1 MDIKVIAMTKQVGDL
16 TISDG
21 HTITDEL
28 YILGGRMA
36 GVCYAPDDYFDS
48 KIQNP
53 ETAIKRADGCCKS
66 GHHSP
71 FDHGNVTLQIT
82 GIPKIL
88 AMILNS
94 TQYYTTSEK
103 SARYTIM
110 TALNEKEQ
118 ELYDKWREI
127 FNKVIAMK
135 YGNKLSEKEID
146 KLSIENARYM
156 LSVFTPTSLCYTT
169 SYRQYC
175 LLIQWLENYSKFI
188 TNHYTV
194 HNMNGHFYKRL
205 QTYIGEFVVKLKSI
219 FNVKIEDNKNGSF
232 QFLGQKPVRGLSE
245 KPYYSDVYI
254 TNYKVSFAALAQLQR
269 HRTIHYEMRMDNSYD
284 CFIPPI
290 LNDELK
296 RLWVEDFIS
305 IKDHYP
311 QCMLVDVV
319 ESGRFHDF
327 ALKCKERL
335 CSRAQLEIFLQT
347 RETLNKFIENKDN
360 LSYYS
365 YRLLDDITEYWK
377 VVPRCKF
384 SDFRCTDTCT
394 LGPKHCFDRDI

>member
-1 MDIKVIAMTKQVGDL
+1 MDIKVIALTKQVGDL
-16 TISDG
+16 TISDE
-21 HTITDEL
+21 HSITDEL

-48 KIQNP
+48 KIQNS

-88 AMILNS
+88 AMVLNS

-110 TALNEKEQ
+110 KSLDEKEQ
-118 ELYDKWREI
+118 ELYDKWRGI
-127 FNKVIAMK
+127 FNKVIYDK
-135 YGNKLSEKEID
+135 YGDRLSEKEID

-175 LLIQWLENYSKFI
+175 LLIQWLENYSNFI
-188 TNHYTV
+188 SEYFTSNRA
-194 HNMNGHFYKRL
+194 NSHFYKRL
-205 QTYIGEFVVKLKSI
+205 QVHIDELAIKLKSI
-219 FNVKIEDNKNGSF
+219 FCVKIEDNKNGYF
-232 QFLGQKPVRGLSE
+232 QFLGQNAVRKFPESQ
-245 KPYYSDVYI
+245 YYGDVYL
-254 TNYKVSFAALAQLQR
+254 TKYKVSFAALAQLQR
-269 HRTIHYEMRMDNSYD
+269 HRTIHYEMRINGSGD
-284 CFIPPI
+284 CFVPPI
-290 LNDELK
+290 LDDELK
-296 RLWVEDFIS
+296 RQWVDDFIS
-305 IKDHYP
+305 IEDHYP
-311 QCMLVDVV
+311 QCMKVNVI
-319 ESGRFHDF
+319 ESGRFYDF

-335 CSRAQLEIFLQT
+335 CTRAQLEIFLQT
-347 RETLNKFIENKDN
+347 KDTMNKFIENKNN
-360 LSYYS
+360 LSYNS
-365 YRLLDDITEYWK
+365 YRLLDDITQFWK
-377 VVPRCKF
+377 PVPRCMF